1 MPDSSSQLPA
11 LSPKPRQRLRLT
23 GVKLDVGKAYELR
36 FTRGLSYAVIG
47 KIFGCSAA
55 VVQRVLVRFEKL
67 IGNPQEVKAYD
78 ENRPQLL
85 NAIEQRLVEDI
96 GDETKRAKA
105 SLNNVAYALT
115 QVSNL
120 RRLEQGKA
128 TSHVAILA
136 LAAQQADK
144 DDTGDTTGGSDTPD
158 G

>member
-1 MPDSSSQLPA
+1 MAETLP
-11 LSPKPRQRLRLT
+11 LPSKRQRVRLK
-23 GVKLDVGKAYELR
+23 GKKLDVGRAYELR
-36 FTRGLSYAVIG
+36 YGRGLSYATIG
-47 KIFGCSAA
+47 KIFGCTDSVVHSA
-55 VVQRVLVRFEKL
+55 LKRFEAL
-67 IGNPQEVKAYD
+67 IGNPEELRAYD

-85 NAIEQRLVEDI
+85 AAVERTLVEDI
-96 GDETKRAKA
+96 SDEGRRAKA

-144 DDTGDTTGGSDTPD
+144 DDKGDTTGGSHTPD
-158 G
+158 E